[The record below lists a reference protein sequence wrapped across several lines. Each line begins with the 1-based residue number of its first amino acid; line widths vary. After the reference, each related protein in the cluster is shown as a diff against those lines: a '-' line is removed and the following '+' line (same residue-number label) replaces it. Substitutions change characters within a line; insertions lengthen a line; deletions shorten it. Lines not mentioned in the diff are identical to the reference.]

1 MKNVSDGG
9 VESQHRR
16 CRPCGAGEGASGRPA
31 RALVY
36 VGYPQDTAQ
45 HPARLSGQLSADG
58 AAKSAGCPR
67 AAALSYLL

>member
-1 MKNVSDGG
+1 MCPTGAWNRSTGG
-9 VESQHRR
+9 ADPAAPARR
-16 CRPCGAGEGASGRPA
+16 ASGRPA

-45 HPARLSGQLSADG
+45 HPTRLSGQLSADG